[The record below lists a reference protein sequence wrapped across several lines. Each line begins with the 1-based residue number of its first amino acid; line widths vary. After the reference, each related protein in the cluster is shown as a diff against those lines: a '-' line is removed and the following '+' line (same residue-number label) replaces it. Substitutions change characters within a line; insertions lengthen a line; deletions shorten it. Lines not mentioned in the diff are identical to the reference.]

1 MEMGWLVVPP
11 RGSQRRVPLDVIV
24 RGRVV
29 ERWEAVVLARERQ
42 SWDGDL
48 ASVVNNSGFRRRSE
62 STILARTRKLPLSS
76 SSTANMCWLP
86 TARFAHWWFQKELVV
101 RLYCAARQ
109 SSSPP
114 SPENEAGLWPVA
126 SAVGAKRGRKPR

>member
-11 RGSQRRVPLDVIV
+11 RGSQRRAPLDVIV

-48 ASVVNNSGFRRRSE
+48 ASVVNNSGFPSE
-62 STILARTRKLPLSS
+62 
-76 SSTANMCWLP
+76 
-86 TARFAHWWFQKELVV
+86 V
-101 RLYCAARQ
+101 RVDDLGADSEVAAQ
-109 SSSPP
+109 FIINS
-114 SPENEAGLWPVA
+114 
-126 SAVGAKRGRKPR
+126 